1 MTFGRGKFTDKEKRK
16 YLKLLN
22 LHGKPVLANEG
33 VLEIFVEAF
42 PDRTEASI
50 RSNCNQYVETTPG
63 KFIPRDPD
71 DAYTKA
77 TKRKV
82 QEAIEAV
89 EGKKE
94 DTADT
99 TTDNSKKKKKT
110 VAEGGE
116 KKKTVAEDGEK
127 KKREKKEK
135 AEFTKDE
142 SARYLQLLNEYGL
155 PSEENGEEILSK
167 FKEALPKCSTKKIRD
182 HMSQYKEVEGFF
194 FPM

>member
-1 MTFGRGKFTDKEKRK
+1 MTFGRGKFSDKEKRK

-22 LHGKPVLANEG
+22 LHGKPVIANEG
-33 VLEIFVEAF
+33 VLEIFMEAF
-42 PDRTEASI
+42 PERTESSI

-82 QEAIEAV
+82 QEAIEAA

-94 DTADT
+94 DTADTADT

-110 VAEGGE
+110 AAEG
-116 KKKTVAEDGEK
+116 GEK
-127 KKREKKEK
+127 KKREKKEKAEK

-155 PSEENGEEILSK
+155 PSEENGEEILTK
-167 FKEALPKCSTKKIRD
+167 FKEAFPKCTTKKIRD